1 MRRNFYIH
9 SYRRNLFT
17 YMKCK
22 TNYTLVTGRFKSNFA
37 VTTLERDIYDF
48 ADFLIFLSGLLFK
61 SGILRRG
68 RNYLNIF

>member
-1 MRRNFYIH
+1 
-9 SYRRNLFT
+9 
-17 YMKCK
+17 MKCK